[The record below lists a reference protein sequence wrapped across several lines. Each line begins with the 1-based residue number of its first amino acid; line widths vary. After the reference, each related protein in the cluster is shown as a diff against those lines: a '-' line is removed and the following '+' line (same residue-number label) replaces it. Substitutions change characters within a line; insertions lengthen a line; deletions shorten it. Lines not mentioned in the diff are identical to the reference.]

1 MVDRAAALAGV
12 RDVAP
17 MLLGVAPFGLVV
29 GVAAIEA
36 GFPVEVAVAMSVV
49 VFAGAA
55 QLALIDLVGQG
66 AAPAVAAGTALVVNL
81 RYLMYS
87 ASIAPQLGRYSARWR
102 TVLSYLMTDQAYAL
116 SVVRDGPVRAYYLG
130 AALLL
135 WVVWQATTITGVVV
149 GAAIPAS
156 WNLSFAVPLTFLA
169 LLVPAVEGRPTLGAA
184 VVGGTV
190 ATVGVG
196 LPFNLGLLAGA
207 LSGIAAGAAVAL
219 RTEDDPIA
227 GAADAVGDHE
237 GAGGDAAAPDDATA
251 AGDGAPAEGG
261 DDDADEEPGDRT
273 DAGGEP
279 R

>member
-17 MLLGVAPFGLVV
+17 MLLGVAPFGLVA

-36 GFPVEVAVAMSVV
+36 GFPAEVAVAMSVV

-66 AAPAVAAGTALVVNL
+66 YAPAVAAGTALVVNL

-87 ASIAPQLGRYSARWR
+87 ASIAPQLQRYSARWR

-116 SVVRDGPVRAYYLG
+116 SVVREGPVRAYYLG
-130 AALLL
+130 AALAL
-135 WVVWQATTITGVVV
+135 WVTWQATTVLGVAV
-149 GAAIPAS
+149 GASIPAS

-169 LLVPAVEGRPTLGAA
+169 LLAPAVEGRPTLAAA
-184 VVGGTV
+184 VAGGTV

-196 LPFNLGLLAGA
+196 LPFNFGLLVGA
-207 LSGIAAGAAVAL
+207 LSGIAAGAGLAL
-219 RTEDDPIA
+219 WTEDAPVTE
-227 GAADAVGDHE
+227 AAESVG
-237 GAGGDAAAPDDATA
+237 GGHAESDDAT
-251 AGDGAPAEGG
+251 DGPATDEGG
-261 DDDADEEPGDRT
+261 DR
-273 DAGGEP
+273 